1 MGIANIKFTL
11 NKRSHSPR
19 TFILMWNPA
28 ISSYTMERFDNDIE
42 ELADGWDLDDFDWSV
57 RDWQQLEPG
66 DRFYLV
72 KVGDGNTGIVMSG
85 IFTEEPYEGED
96 WSGRGRTV
104 YYAKMHIDVM
114 LHPDRSPILT
124 TEQLLATCPEFD
136 WTNGS
141 SGQLLDE
148 EVAKRVYA
156 LWSQFLQENGDI
168 FKPRAVINDSNM

>member
-19 TFILMWNPA
+19 TFILM
-28 ISSYTMERFDNDIE
+28 
-42 ELADGWDLDDFDWSV
+42 
-57 RDWQQLEPG
+57 
-66 DRFYLV
+66 
-72 KVGDGNTGIVMSG
+72 
-85 IFTEEPYEGED
+85 
-96 WSGRGRTV
+96 
-104 YYAKMHIDVM
+104 
-114 LHPDRSPILT
+114 LHPDRSPIPT
-124 TEQLLATCPEFD
+124 TEQLLAACPEFD
-136 WTNGS
+136 WTKGS